1 VESFVVRIYRR
12 HAGESNRV
20 VGVVEHPER
29 GTVVQF
35 NGAGELMEILTTP
48 LHSTE
53 TAVAPEA
60 KRNRVSTG
68 EEKPEE

>member
-1 VESFVVRIYRR
+1 MESFVVRIYRR

-48 LHSTE
+48 AHATE
-53 TAVAPEA
+53 TVGAPET
-60 KRNRVSTG
+60 KQNRLNTG
-68 EEKPEE
+68 EETPAG